1 MVRVVVQTNE
11 WEVASQMMNVSSG
24 CGPISGPTDVHD
36 VTRNVERMM
45 VHDAD
50 EGEGRLRHIIS
61 FLFSCVLIHRPLSA
75 SLEVNACLLPVER
88 NAWQQRQSQQHLQH
102 ENA

>member
-1 MVRVVVQTNE
+1 M
-11 WEVASQMMNVSSG
+11 A
-24 CGPISGPTDVHD
+24 
-36 VTRNVERMM
+36 RNVERMM

-50 EGEGRLRHIIS
+50 EGERRLAEAYNQFFS
-61 FLFSCVLIHRPLSA
+61 FLLIHRPLSA